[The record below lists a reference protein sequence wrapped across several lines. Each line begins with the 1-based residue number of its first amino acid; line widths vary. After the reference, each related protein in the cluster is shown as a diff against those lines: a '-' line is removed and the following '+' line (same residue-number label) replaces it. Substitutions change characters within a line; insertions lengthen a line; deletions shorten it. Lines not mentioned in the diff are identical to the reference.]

1 MFESFNLPDNNS
13 YRTWIFKNNSVALA
27 NTSGISYQTWVK
39 PSGINF
45 IQIIGVGGGGGG
57 GGGGGYVNTS
67 TGVVGGGGGASS
79 AMTTV
84 FLPAFLIPDILYIQ
98 VGRGGTGGNGGVNP
112 TSGTNGLTGGYT
124 AVSIHPVYTISGN
137 SYYLLYTPGGNGG
150 VGGGTT
156 GGGGASAG
164 ATSSPLLPLSQIG
177 LRNYWA
183 GQNSTAGGTN
193 TGTNVTSVYRI
204 SSAPGGVGHSSTN
217 IDAAGTTVSPP
228 GNLYFNTITGGA
240 IQGGPGTNG
249 LSDFNKIIFSG
260 GSAGGSAS
268 GSNGGVAG
276 FGGYGCG
283 GAGGS
288 VGNPSGSNGGNGGDG
303 FVIITCG

>member
-1 MFESFNLPDNNS
+1 MLDSFNLPDNNS

-27 NTSGISYQTWVK
+27 NTNGISYQTWTK

-45 IQIIGVGGGGGG
+45 IQIIGVSAGGGG

-67 TGVVGGGGGASS
+67 TAILGGGGGAS
-79 AMTTV
+79 ATMTSV
-84 FLPAFLIPDILYIQ
+84 FLPAFLVPDILYIQ
-98 VGRGGTGGNGGVNP
+98 VGRGGVGGNGGVNP
-112 TSGTNGLTGGYT
+112 TSGTNGLAGGYS
-124 AVSIHPVYTISGN
+124 AVAIQPVYTVGNN
-137 SYYLLYTPGGNGG
+137 SYYLMFAPGGNGG
-150 VGGGTT
+150 T
-156 GGGGASAG
+156 GGGPSGGGGNNASTT
-164 ATSSPLLPLSQIG
+164 TSTTLPLSQMG

-193 TGTNVTSVYRI
+193 VGSAITAVYRI

-217 IDAAGTTVSPP
+217 VDAAGVAVNPS
-228 GNLYFNTITGGA
+228 GDLYYSIINGGT
-240 IQGGPGTNG
+240 IQGGAGNNG
-249 LSDFNKIIFSG
+249 LSDFNKMTFSG
-260 GSAGGSAS
+260 GAPGGSAS
-268 GSNGGVAG
+268 GSNGGLAG